1 MWEHKWRHSSRRKG
15 GKYFCDTVYEVV
27 GDMVGIKLA
36 MLRLDEICKYYDHF
50 GIIEGI
56 DEKRFLY
63 VLEAMLYT
71 LC

>member
-1 MWEHKWRHSSRRKG
+1 MA
-15 GKYFCDTVYEVV
+15 
-27 GDMVGIKLA
+27 GIKLA